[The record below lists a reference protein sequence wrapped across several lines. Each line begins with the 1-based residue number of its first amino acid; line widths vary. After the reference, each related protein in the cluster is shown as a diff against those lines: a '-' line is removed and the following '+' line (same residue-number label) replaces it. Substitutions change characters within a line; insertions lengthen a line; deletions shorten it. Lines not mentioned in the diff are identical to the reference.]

1 MQVTF
6 KASPKLLKVSEIG
19 ESIVEEDEAL
29 RKQLTNFV
37 LAAIYDQHIPLRTN
51 AGFKASKEAMG
62 DVESF
67 SRQVSKDKAKEELI
81 KFETRIKAEAMKA
94 FAEDVDRRAADRR
107 AELEGGMQAIA
118 QPPERLILNPEAI
131 MQSPLWMDVRREHI
145 NLLKERERHEARDWT
160 REYLRGGFV
169 LLSEVVDW
177 LRKEQGFDVAI
188 VEASIPTDGEL
199 AGLLAK
205 WFDKPVGV
213 IPQRLREIVEAYIPK
228 WPELS
233 GADRQ
238 ARANEVDRQLATK
251 RALKI
256 KRADREQEQAKND
269 PMQVAQGIVA
279 WYDMTLNVRTWW
291 SLSSVTPRE
300 AAMLLC
306 RLDPHDDTLSPL
318 SVTTDETSPDDFKRL
333 LRVFEDV
340 AHAQPRDRRLNE
352 WHDIAHDRELKYHS
366 WIVAYRQALTKSGH
380 MVDGAISE
388 EADKKNAQLRPEEAT
403 INLPPGAPSAEILQK
418 FRLDE
423 SWRERLGKPDRYKYL
438 LPALAQRG
446 VRGGGAHR
454 WNPAIIG
461 AVLIQ
466 RGERNRVA
474 VSTVIERQFPKWI
487 DEWER
492 IFGVAK

>member
-51 AGFKASKEAMG
+51 AGFKASKEAIS

-67 SRQVSKDKAKEELI
+67 SRQVSKEKAKEELI

-94 FAEDVDRRAADRR
+94 FAEDVDRRAAERR
-107 AELEGGMQAIA
+107 AELAAGMQAIA
-118 QPPERLILNPEAI
+118 QAPERPILNPEAI
-131 MQSPLWMDVRREHI
+131 MQSPLWMGVRREHI

-160 REYLRGGFV
+160 KECFRRGFV
-169 LLSEVVDW
+169 LLSEVADW

-213 IPQRLREIVEAYIPK
+213 VPQRLREIIEAYIPR

-233 GADRQ
+233 GADRR

-256 KRADREQEQAKND
+256 KRADREQEQGKND
-269 PMQVAQGIVA
+269 PMQVARGIVA
-279 WYDMTLNVRTWW
+279 WYDMTLNARTWW
-291 SLSSVTPRE
+291 SLSSVSPRE

-352 WHDIAHDRELKYHS
+352 WHDIAHDRQLKYHS
-366 WIVAYRQALTKSGH
+366 WIVAYRQAFTKSGQ
-380 MVDGAISE
+380 MTDSAVLG
-388 EADKKNAQLRPEEAT
+388 EAETKNAQLRPRKAT
-403 INLPPGAPSAEILQK
+403 TNLPTGVPSSEIMQK
-418 FRLDE
+418 FKLDE

-438 LPALAQRG
+438 LPALTQRG
-446 VRGGGAHR
+446 ARGVSPHQ
-454 WNPAIIG
+454 WNPAVFGGVI
-461 AVLIQ
+461 IQ
-466 RGERNRVA
+466 RGERNILA

-492 IFGVAK
+492 ICAIEK